1 MTIYPLI
8 STNTAEPVT
17 IPEHDATDLTGG
29 GRLSHIRLND
39 QLYTLRITKAG
50 KLILTK

>member
-8 STNTAEPVT
+8 ATDTASPAT
-17 IPEHDATDLTGG
+17 IPEHNAEYLTAGG
-29 GRLSHIRLND
+29 NIAHIRLND